1 MTYIHTK
8 QFRCAIIR
16 GKAQAELDN
25 LLPYYASVIS
35 EICPTSKENFDRF
48 FNERLGAI
56 LGEET
61 TKKTLDNHRTE
72 IAGKLFGM
80 YFIDS
85 EEVIHI
91 SERTLKL
98 IEDNDQPAFFKD
110 LCLKMQFPSGMNR
123 KDYVLPLIDH
133 GINIRQL
140 CFLIAVLKEC
150 DALEIFLNL
159 KQIGYYVLNSESV
172 LKREALVLEVVEQI
186 QIDIAENIYR
196 EIPNPENKAYSFL
209 YQHIKEQLTLLQL
222 ANIITISGNVYQI
235 NLNEIDFINF
245 MVELAVQPPEF
256 DFYSFEN
263 LDQVETYKSI
273 QVSWNYF
280 ISKIS
285 DIPAYLLD
293 SNVSEILTTGL
304 SHIIPNIDQ
313 NISRTFINTKDL
325 GDAGEAFVFEYEKNL
340 LKPYML
346 ESKVQN
352 KAHLRGIGFDIES
365 FSYEETLEK
374 YIEVKATRRTTP
386 MPANFSEDIINV
398 TKNEWI
404 AAEQHQEKFYLY
416 RVVFH
421 NSGVQLFRIR
431 NPFKHYS
438 DGTISAIPLT
448 YRLSFSNQSGSFQ
461 DV

>member
-1 MTYIHTK
+1 MSYIHTE

-25 LLPYYASVIS
+25 LLPYYASIIS
-35 EICPTSKENFDRF
+35 EICPTSKENFDEF
-48 FNERLGAI
+48 FNQKLATL

-80 YFIDS
+80 YYIDA
-85 EEVIHI
+85 EKVVHI

-98 IEDNDQPAFFKD
+98 SEDNDQPAFFKD
-110 LCLKMQFPSGMNR
+110 LCLKMQFPSGMNANYTVF
-123 KDYVLPLIDH
+123 DQIDH
-133 GINIRQL
+133 QINIRQL
-140 CFLIAVLKEC
+140 CFLIAVLKLC
-150 DALEIFLNL
+150 NDLEIFLNV
-159 KQIGYYVLNSESV
+159 KQIGYYVLNSKSV
-172 LKREALVLEVVEQI
+172 LTRQATPEEVVTQI
-186 QIDIAENIYR
+186 QIDLASDIYR
-196 EIPNPENKAYSFL
+196 EIPNPNNKASSYL
-209 YQHIKEQLTLLQL
+209 YQHIKEQLTILQL
-222 ANIITISGNVYQI
+222 ANIITLSSTFYLI
-235 NLNEIDFINF
+235 NLNEIEFINF
-245 MVELAVQPPEF
+245 MVNLAITPPIF

-263 LDQVETYKSI
+263 LDQTENYKALQVE
-273 QVSWNYF
+273 WDFF
-280 ISKIS
+280 ISRIS
-285 DIPAYLLD
+285 DITPELLN
-293 SNVSEILTTGL
+293 SNVSEILTSGL
-304 SHIIPNIDQ
+304 SHIPNIDQ
-313 NISRTFINTKDL
+313 SITRNFVNTKDL

-340 LKPYML
+340 LKPYSL
-346 ESKVQN
+346 EHKVQN

-365 FSYEETLEK
+365 FSYEDTLEK

-386 MPANFSEDIINV
+386 MPENFAEDIINV

-404 AAEQHQEKFYLY
+404 AAEQHQDKFYVY
-416 RVVFH
+416 RVIFH

-448 YRLSFSNQSGSFQ
+448 YRLSFPNHSGSFQ

>member
-1 MTYIHTK
+1 MTYIHTD

-35 EICPTSKENFDRF
+35 KICPTSKANFETF
-48 FNERLGAI
+48 FNQELAQL

-61 TKKTLDNHRTE
+61 TEKTLDNHRTE

-80 YFIDS
+80 YYIDN
-85 EEVIHI
+85 EKVVHI

-98 IEDNDQPAFFKD
+98 LEDNDQPAFFKD

-123 KDYVLPLIDH
+123 KDYVLPLLH
-133 GINIRQL
+133 SGISIRQL

-150 DALEIFLNL
+150 NNLEIFLNL
-159 KQIGYYVLNSESV
+159 KQIGYYILNSKSV
-172 LKREALVLEVVEQI
+172 LTREASVSEVVQQI
-186 QIDIAENIYR
+186 KIDIAANIFR
-196 EIPNPENKAYSFL
+196 EIPNPQNKAYSFL

-222 ANIITISGNVYQI
+222 ANIITLSSNLYLI
-235 NLNEIDFINF
+235 NLNEIEFIDFMAN
-245 MVELAVQPPEF
+245 LAITPPIF

-263 LDQVETYKSI
+263 LDQVENYKTL
-273 QVSWNYF
+273 QVEWDFF
-280 ISKIS
+280 ISRIS
-285 DIPAYLLD
+285 DITPQLLN
-293 SNVSEILTTGL
+293 SNVSEILTSVL
-304 SHIIPNIDQ
+304 SHIPNIDQ
-313 NISRTFINTKDL
+313 SITRKFVNTKDL

-340 LKPYML
+340 LKPYSL
-346 ESKVQN
+346 EHKVQN

-365 FSYEETLEK
+365 FSYEDTLEK

-386 MPANFSEDIINV
+386 MPANFAEDIINV

-404 AAEQHQEKFYLY
+404 AAEQHQDKFYVY
-416 RVVFH
+416 RVIFH
-421 NSGVQLFRIR
+421 NSGVQLFRIQ

-448 YRLSFSNQSGSFQ
+448 YRLSFPNHSGSFQ

>member
-1 MTYIHTK
+1 MSYIHTD

-35 EICPTSKENFDRF
+35 EICPTSKENFDKF
-48 FNERLGAI
+48 FNQKLVNL

-80 YFIDS
+80 YYVDA
-85 EEVIHI
+85 EKVVHI

-98 IEDNDQPAFFKD
+98 LEDNDQPAFFKD
-110 LCLKMQFPSGMNR
+110 LCLKMQFPSGMNANYTVF
-123 KDYVLPLIDH
+123 DQINH
-133 GINIRQL
+133 QINIRQL
-140 CFLIAVLKEC
+140 CFLVAVLKLC
-150 DALEIFLNL
+150 NDVDIFLNV
-159 KQIGYYVLNSESV
+159 KQIGYYVLNSKSV
-172 LKREALVLEVVEQI
+172 LTKQAIPEEVITQI
-186 QIDIAENIYR
+186 KIDLAANIYR
-196 EIPNPENKAYSFL
+196 EIPNPNKKAPSYL

-222 ANIITISGNVYQI
+222 ANIITLSGNIYKI
-235 NLNEIDFINF
+235 NLHEIDFINF
-245 MVELAVQPPEF
+245 MTNLSLDDPEF
-256 DFYSFEN
+256 NFYSYKN
-263 LDQVETYKSI
+263 LDQTEKYKAL
-273 QVSWNYF
+273 QVSWDLF

-285 DIPAYLLD
+285 DVPPQLLN
-293 SNVSEILTTGL
+293 SNVSEILTSSI
-304 SHIIPNIDQ
+304 SHIPNIDQ
-313 NISRTFINTKDL
+313 NVVRSFTNTKDL

-340 LKPYML
+340 LKPYSL
-346 ESKVQN
+346 EHKVQN

-365 FSYEETLEK
+365 FSYEDTIEK

-386 MPANFSEDIINV
+386 MPENFAEDIINV
-398 TKNEWI
+398 TKNEWM
-404 AAEQHQEKFYLY
+404 AAEQHQDKFYVY
-416 RVVFH
+416 RVIFH
-421 NSGVQLFRIR
+421 NSGVQLFRIQ

-448 YRLSFSNQSGSFQ
+448 YRLSFSNHSGSFQ